1 MRTMSNHRRG
11 FTLLEML
18 IALTIV
24 AVIGAVATKLLAS
37 QSRFFDSQTNRRAAR
52 SVARSA
58 MNVMLS
64 DLRMV
69 QDSGGV
75 DSISSDGKTIRLIV
89 PYRFG
94 IYCGS
99 NGGNS
104 YTFSMLPVD
113 SAVTALAI
121 YGGYAF
127 RDSASGR
134 YTIVTPPSPQSTNAV
149 TNSSSPSLCTGGSYP
164 IRTLTINGRSSR
176 IIDVTPK
183 NPAGVDPKVGRAVY
197 LWQMVTYT
205 FAPSSTFVGS
215 IGLWRNL
222 RSNNTDIKSELMA
235 PFDTSARFRFYVTG
249 QDTSLLTPPSKDKI
263 RGLDVVLNSKSPR
276 ADAASKA
283 NGTSKVTTSVFFKN
297 VRAF

>member
-75 DSISSDGKTIRLIV
+75 DSVSSDGKTIRLIV

-99 NGGNS
+99 GGGNS

-113 SAVTALAI
+113 SAVAAMAV

-127 RDSASGR
+127 RDSATGR
-134 YTIVTPPSPQSTNAV
+134 YTTVTPPSPQSSNAV
-149 TNSSSPSLCTGGSYP
+149 TNSSNSSLCTGGSYP

-176 IIDVTPK
+176 IIDVTPSVT
-183 NPAGVDPKVGRAVY
+183 PGPKVGTAVY

-205 FAPSSTFVGS
+205 FAPSSSFVGS

-222 RSNNTDIKSELMA
+222 RSNSTDVKSELMA

>member
-1 MRTMSNHRRG
+1 MRTMSRHRRG

-24 AVIGAVATKLLAS
+24 GVIGAVATKLLAS
-37 QSRFFDSQTNRRAAR
+37 QSRFFDSQTNRRVAR
-52 SVARSA
+52 QVARSST
-58 MNVMLS
+58 NVLLS

-75 DSISSDGKTIRLIV
+75 DSVSSDGKTIRVVV

-94 IYCGS
+94 IYCGT

-113 SAVTALAI
+113 SAVSAMAV

-127 RDSASGR
+127 RDSATGR
-134 YTIVTPPSPQSTNAV
+134 YTSVTPPAPQSTNAV
-149 TNSSSPSLCTGGSYP
+149 TTSSTPSLCTGGSYP
-164 IRTLTINGRSSR
+164 IRTLTINGRTSR

-183 NPAGVDPKVGRAVY
+183 NPAGVDPKVGTAVY
-197 LWQMVTYT
+197 LWQLVTYT
-205 FAPSSTFVGS
+205 FAPSSTYVGS
-215 IGLWRNL
+215 VGLWRYA
-222 RSNNTDIKSELMA
+222 RSNNTDIKSELLA

-249 QDTSLLTPPSKDKI
+249 QDTSYLTPPAKYLI
-263 RGLDVVLNSKSPR
+263 RGVDVVLSAKSPR
-276 ADAASKA
+276 ASAGST
-283 NGTSKVTTSVFFKN
+283 NRTSNMITSIFFKN